1 MTMQQ
6 VEEVDTVDGSPWH
19 VRLTVVWRSE
29 ELPVPIADDA
39 RASAAS
45 LGVRLSTRPGSCVAH
60 FMIGAA
66 SARNAIDRGLTR
78 WIDIVDQAGLPH
90 WEIVSFSIE
99 QVDEG
104 ELTSLS

>member
-1 MTMQQ
+1 MTMQE

-60 FMIGAA
+60 FVVGAA
-66 SARNAIDRGLTR
+66 SAPLAISRGLAR
-78 WIDIVDQAGLPH
+78 WTDIVDQAGLPH

-104 ELTSLS
+104 ELAPLT